1 MPAYSSLRALQ
12 VFLLALSVLVLELA
26 LTRIFSFISF
36 HHFTYLVISLA
47 MLGFGA
53 AGSYLTIREKDNSPM
68 TDDEFLARNAWL
80 FGLTTIAA
88 VVIIP
93 RIHFYPMDIIF
104 YRDYSNLLSLL
115 MIVVLTAVP
124 FFFGGTCIGY
134 IISTSGSSVNRIYF
148 ADLIGAAS
156 GCLMAIVLINYCGGI
171 AACFIIAAVAMVVAA
186 LSSANRRRRYL
197 CGVLVTLVLAGVI
210 ARTECLPLYVPSDKQ
225 MFRMEHMVER
235 IKWHVITRLDVTR
248 PIEGYFGFG
257 GSLSNKYKENG
268 GKPQSV
274 RFIYQ
279 DGSNLTG
286 IVQPTPTPRETPSL
300 GYYMQG
306 APYQLKAGAEA
317 LVIGCGGGIDILI
330 GLHHGARSVVGV
342 DINPHTIECI
352 KETYKDFAGGV
363 YQREDVELVLS
374 EGRHF
379 LGRDRR
385 TFDVIQLSGVDTWSA
400 LTTGAY
406 ALTENFIYTVEAFDQ
421 YVSHLKEDG
430 MLNFSRPYLFPPTE
444 TLKLAATALEALE
457 RLNTKDSFRHL
468 MILAEKG
475 KPFWTLN
482 WAQTLVK
489 RSPFTREEVERL
501 TAWTESLGY
510 EVVYD
515 PYASRAGEL
524 ETLIRSTPIER
535 EAFIARYHLNIRP
548 ASDDMP
554 FFFNF
559 TKWRDLLV
567 GKGTKGMLAQL
578 FLVVSLIQ
586 VTVLS
591 ALFILYPLYKRKA
604 EVSKRGGR
612 AGIVIYFAALGA
624 GFIIVEIALLQKFM
638 IFLGGPAYSMA
649 VTLFT
654 ILLSSGIG
662 SFLSRNLSQRP
673 FKLLAIV
680 IPLLIVITMLHALF
694 LDRIIADLMGLAP
707 LMRGLAA
714 VLLIAPLGLLMGMPF
729 PAGLRYVDTFRR
741 ELNPWAW
748 GINACAT
755 VLGST
760 ICILISSLLGFNA
773 ALVIG
778 AAIYLTGWLL
788 FAASQR
794 QFKIQLP

>member
-1 MPAYSSLRALQ
+1 MPTYSSLRALQ
-12 VFLLALSVLVLELA
+12 VFLLAMSVLVLEVA

-36 HHFTYLVISLA
+36 HHFTYLVISIA

-53 AGSYLTIREKDNSPM
+53 AGSYLTLRESDTGISS
-68 TDDEFLARNAWL
+68 DEFLARNAWL
-80 FGLTTIAA
+80 LGLAIIAA

-104 YRDYSNLLSLL
+104 YGDYSNLLSLL
-115 MIVVLTAVP
+115 LIVVLTAVP

-134 IISTSGSSVNRIYF
+134 IISRAGSSINRLYF
-148 ADLIGAAS
+148 ADLVGAAT
-156 GCLMAIVLINYCGGI
+156 GCLLALVLINYGGGI
-171 AACFIIAAVAMVVAA
+171 AACFVIAAITMFVAA
-186 LSSANRRRRYL
+186 LSSTKRRLYL
-197 CGVLVTLVLAGVI
+197 GGALVTLALAAVI
-210 ARTECLPLYVPSDKQ
+210 AGTECLPLYVPSDKQ

-257 GSLSNKYKENG
+257 GCLSDKYKEKG
-268 GKPQSV
+268 GKPQTV

-286 IVQPTPTPRETPSL
+286 IIQPTPTPRETPSL

-306 APYQLKAGAEA
+306 APYQLKSEADA

-330 GLHHGARSVVGV
+330 ALHHGARHVVGV
-342 DINPHTIECI
+342 DVNPQTVELVS
-352 KETYKDFAGGV
+352 ETYKDFAGGV
-363 YQREDVELVLS
+363 FQREDVELVVS

-379 LGRDRR
+379 MGRDQR

-400 LTTGAY
+400 LATGAY
-406 ALTENFIYTVEAFDQ
+406 ALTENFIYTAEAFDQ
-421 YVSHLKEDG
+421 YLKHLKEDG
-430 MLNFSRPYLFPPTE
+430 VLNFSRPHLIPPTE

-457 RLNTKDSFRHL
+457 RMNVKDSFAHL
-468 MILAEKG
+468 MIISERER
-475 KPFWTLN
+475 PFWVLN
-482 WAQTLVK
+482 WAQNLVK
-489 RSPFTREEVERL
+489 RSPFTRDEVRRV
-501 TAWTESLGY
+501 TDWSESLGY
-510 EVVYD
+510 DVIYD
-515 PYASRAGEL
+515 PFTPRTGEL
-524 ETLIRSTPIER
+524 ETLIRATPLER
-535 EAFIARYHLNIRP
+535 ETFISQHQLNIRP
-548 ASDDMP
+548 ATDDMP

-567 GKGTKGMLAQL
+567 WKGTKGMLAQL
-578 FLVVSLIQ
+578 FLLVSLLQ

-591 ALFILYPLYKRKA
+591 ALFILYPLYKRKTA
-604 EVSKRGGR
+604 VSKRGGR
-612 AGIVIYFAALGA
+612 TGIVIYFAALGA
-624 GFIIVEIALLQKFM
+624 GFIIIEITLLQKFM

-662 SFLSRNLSQRP
+662 SFLSRNLSHKP
-673 FKLLAIV
+673 FRLLAFV
-680 IPLLIVITMLHALF
+680 IPLLILITILHAFF
-694 LDRIIADLMGLAP
+694 LDRIIANLMGLP
-707 LMRGLAA
+707 LLMRGVAA

-729 PAGLRYVDTFRR
+729 PAGLRYVDAFRR

-760 ICILISSLLGFNA
+760 VCILISSVLGFRA

-778 AAIYLTGWLL
+778 AAIYLIGWLL

-794 QFKIQLP
+794 RFKITEAA

>member
-12 VFLLALSVLVLELA
+12 VFLLAMSVLVLEVA

-36 HHFTYLVISLA
+36 HHFTYLVISVA

-53 AGSYLTIREKDNSPM
+53 AGSYLTVRGE
-68 TDDEFLARNAWL
+68 DDISADGEFLARNAWL
-80 FGLTTIAA
+80 LGLATIAA

-104 YRDYSNLLSLL
+104 YHDYSNLLSLL
-115 MIVVLTAVP
+115 LIVVLTAIP
-124 FFFGGTCIGY
+124 FFFGGICIGY
-134 IISTSGSSVNRIYF
+134 IISNAGSSVNRLYF
-148 ADLIGAAS
+148 ADLVGAAA
-156 GCLMAIVLINYCGGI
+156 GCLLAILLINYGGGI
-171 AACFIIAAVAMVVAA
+171 AACFVIAAIAMFVAA
-186 LSSANRRRRYL
+186 LSSMKRLLYL
-197 CGVLVTLVLAGVI
+197 GGALVTLALAAVI

-225 MFRMEHMVER
+225 MFRQEHMVER
-235 IKWHVITRLDVTR
+235 VKWHVITRLDVTR

-257 GSLSNKYKENG
+257 GSLSDKYKENG

-286 IVQPTPTPRETPSL
+286 IVQPTPTPRETASL

-306 APYQLKAGAEA
+306 APYQLKTGSEA

-330 GLHHGARSVVGV
+330 ALHNGARHVVGV
-342 DINPHTIECI
+342 DVNPHTIQFL
-352 KETYKDFAGGV
+352 KETYRDFAGGV
-363 YQREDVELVLS
+363 YQRDDVELVVS

-385 TFDVIQLSGVDTWSA
+385 SFDVIQLSGVDTWSA

-406 ALTENFIYTVEAFDQ
+406 ALTENFIYTAEAFDQ
-421 YVSHLKEDG
+421 YLSHLTDDG
-430 MLNFSRPYLFPPTE
+430 LLNFSRPYLTPPSE

-457 RLNTKDSFRHL
+457 RLQVTDSFQHL
-468 MILAEKG
+468 MIISERG

-489 RSPFTREEVERL
+489 RSPFTRAEAGKL
-501 TAWTESLGY
+501 AQWAESLGY

-515 PYASRAGEL
+515 PYTVRAGEL
-524 ETLIRSTPIER
+524 ETLIRATPVER
-535 EAFIARYHLNIRP
+535 EKFISQYQLNIRP
-548 ASDDMP
+548 ATDDMP

-567 GKGTKGMLAQL
+567 WKGTKGMLAQL
-578 FLVVSLIQ
+578 FLLVSLLQ
-586 VTVLS
+586 VAVLS
-591 ALFILYPLYKRKA
+591 ALFILYPLYKKKTA
-604 EVSKRGGR
+604 VSKRGGR
-612 AGIVIYFAALGA
+612 AGIVMYFAALGA
-624 GFIIVEIALLQKFM
+624 GFIIVEITLLQKFM

-662 SFLSRNLSQRP
+662 SFLSRNLSHKP
-673 FKLLAIV
+673 FRLLACV
-680 IPLLIVITMLHALF
+680 IPLLIFIILLHAFF
-694 LDRIIADLMGLAP
+694 LDRIIANLMGLSL
-707 LMRGLAA
+707 LMRGVAA

-729 PAGLRYVDTFRR
+729 PAGLRYVDAFRK

-778 AAIYLTGWLL
+778 AVIYLIGWLL

-794 QFKIQLP
+794 QFKITTSA